1 MVHRKIGLLLT
12 IALVLSSC
20 GFSASKEAVGE
31 VMAQYFK
38 AIEAQDYPSAADFYA
53 PAFFKNTSRDAW
65 EAQLQT
71 YRRHLGDLESFE
83 AVNWKVKK
91 NVGAHAGTFVQV
103 VYKTRY
109 SRHPAMERFILKKAD
124 QGFRI
129 NAHRLHAD
137 ALPKGKTQFI

>member
-12 IALVLSSC
+12 LALVLSSC

-31 VMAQYFK
+31 VMVQYFT
-38 AIEAQDYPSAADFYA
+38 AIEAHDYPSAADFYA
-53 PAFFKNTSRDAW
+53 PSFFKDTSRDAW

-71 YRRHLGDLESFE
+71 YNRHLGDLESFE

-109 SRHPAMERFILKKAD
+109 SRHPAVERFVLKKAD

-129 NAHRLHAD
+129 IAHRVDAK
-137 ALPKGKTQFI
+137 ALPKGKPQFI